1 MTDWRETLFIWDGI
15 LGRYEND
22 HNDNKNSG
30 KDDITW
36 KGTWI
41 GYSNAA
47 DATEGEQMKGS
58 TSSSQSGICQKVS
71 RCPHNVY
78 P

>member
-58 TSSSQSGICQKVS
+58 TFGVAKWHMPNSTTL
-71 RCPHNVY
+71 PT
-78 P
+78 

>member
-1 MTDWRETLFIWDGI
+1 MKDWRETLFVWDGI

-41 GYSNAA
+41 GYI
-47 DATEGEQMKGS
+47 MLLMLL
-58 TSSSQSGICQKVS
+58 KVS
-71 RCPHNVY
+71 K
-78 P
+78 